1 MEMDNRPPSSPARCL
16 HPRPASNPQ
25 SVVARAAAGS
35 RVKRA
40 YLAHH
45 VILQLVAFLFIHYS
59 HTTYQVIAG
68 LCTIR
73 FLSAVRAVAVR
84 CKHPFAFRPG
94 LSPEDPWLLTPPAGP
109 RGGRLVPTI
118 AYCKLTALLHSRIS
132 SIFHCVFTHIHFPQ
146 SNSASNTADP

>member
-73 FLSAVRAVAVR
+73 FLSAVRAVAAR
-84 CKHPFAFRPG
+84 CKHPFALRPG
-94 LSPEDPWLLTPPAGP
+94 LSPEDVTRTKEITTASVEGKSNIQMKRAQPSPPPMPFPRTP
-109 RGGRLVPTI
+109 
-118 AYCKLTALLHSRIS
+118 
-132 SIFHCVFTHIHFPQ
+132 
-146 SNSASNTADP
+146 